1 MKKPK
6 RKENNY
12 GFSTGVGVVGVLL
25 SAVGWPPA
33 IAAFVLCITIGLC
46 IGISRLEELAYE

>member
-12 GFSTGVGVVGVLL
+12 VFSTGVGVVGVLL